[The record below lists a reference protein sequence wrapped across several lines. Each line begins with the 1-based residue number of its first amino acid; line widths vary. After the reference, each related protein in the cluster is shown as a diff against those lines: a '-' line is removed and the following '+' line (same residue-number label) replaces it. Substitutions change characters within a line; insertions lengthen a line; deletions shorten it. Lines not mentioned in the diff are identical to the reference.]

1 MYSSQKSSDNN
12 YPKFAVVGHPNKGK
26 SSIVSSLALDDSV
39 QIGDTPGTTQV
50 KRGFP
55 LKVDGKIIYELF
67 DTPGFQRAR
76 RVLSWLNEQEAV
88 SADKRSDVVRAFI
101 ATHRNDE
108 KFRDEIELLEPIA
121 NGAGIIYVVDA
132 SKPYGSE
139 YEVEMEILRWC
150 GQPSMA
156 ILNLIGKEDYTEQWK
171 SALGH
176 YFRMVR
182 TFNPIKATFREHM
195 ELLDSMSQLKEEW
208 TKPIK
213 TAISVLENLQK
224 QKVAQSIDSITNSII
239 KTLSFVHTHKILGE
253 SATKEEEE
261 KSKSIYREKIIKFEK
276 EQEKNIEDIWNHRS
290 IEKVESALVLDKIGL
305 FSKESASIFG
315 LSKEQLIITG
325 ASAGAMGGLGIDIL
339 LGGGSLFLG
348 SLIGGAVGG
357 VGAMMGFDNLYE
369 VKVLGQNIGTR
380 ELSIGP
386 MQNLNFSYILLGRSL
401 YHASVIAKRSHAVR
415 DAVNLENKESFTGD
429 IITSDMRKVLEKV
442 HVKLRKGDEPKEED
456 IEAYKKVL
464 MESRVFS
471 YENTLTQPYQ
481 SPSKQ

>member
-1 MYSSQKSSDNN
+1 MHSSKEPLNN
-12 YPKFAVVGHPNKGK
+12 DYPKFAVVGHPNKGK

-76 RVLSWLNEQEAV
+76 RVLSWLNEQEPV
-88 SADKRSDVVRAFI
+88 SADKKADVVRAFI
-101 ATHRNDE
+101 AEHRGDE
-108 KFRDEIELLEPIA
+108 RFIDEIELLEPIV

-156 ILNLIGKEDYTEQWK
+156 ILNLIGNEDYTDQWK

-182 TFNPIKATFREHM
+182 TFNPIKATFREHI

-213 TAISVLENLQK
+213 VAITVLEDLQN
-224 QKVAQSIDSITNSII
+224 QKIEQSVDSMVDNMV
-239 KTLSFVHTHKILGE
+239 KVLSFVHTYKIKGE
-253 SATKEEEE
+253 SATEAEEE
-261 KSKSIYREKIIKFEK
+261 KLKHGYREKIIGYEK
-276 EQEKNIEDIWNHRS
+276 EQEKNIEIIWNHRS
-290 IEKVESALVLDKIGL
+290 IEKVENMLVLDNVGL

-315 LSKEQLIITG
+315 LSQQQLIITG
-325 ASAGAMGGLGIDIL
+325 ASAGAIGGLGIDIL

-369 VKVLGQNIGTR
+369 VKVLGQSIGKR
-380 ELSIGP
+380 ELSVGP
-386 MQNLNFSYILLGRSL
+386 MQNLNFPYILLGRSL
-401 YHASVIAKRSHAVR
+401 YHASVIAKRSHAMR
-415 DAVNLENKESFTGD
+415 GD
-429 IITSDMRKVLEKV
+429 INLDNEEFFTEQVMDSERRKILEKV
-442 HVKLRKGDEPKEED
+442 HVSLRKGDEPKEE
-456 IEAYKKVL
+456 ELKAYKKALKESFKAL
-464 MESRVFS
+464 M
-471 YENTLTQPYQ
+471 
-481 SPSKQ
+481 

>member
-1 MYSSQKSSDNN
+1 MHSLEENLN
-12 YPKFAVVGHPNKGK
+12 TTYPKFAVVGHPNKGK

-76 RVLSWLNEQEAV
+76 RVLSWLNEQEPV

-101 ATHRNDE
+101 ATHREDE
-108 KFRDEIELLEPIA
+108 RFRDEIELLEPIV
-121 NGAGIIYVVDA
+121 NGSGIIYVVDA

-156 ILNLIGKEDYTEQWK
+156 ILNLIGSEDYRDQWK

-182 TFNPIKATFREHM
+182 TFNPIKATFREHI
-195 ELLDSMSQLKEEW
+195 ELLESMSQLKEEW

-213 TAISVLENLQK
+213 VAINVLEELQE
-224 QKVAQSIDSITNSII
+224 QKIEQSIDSIVNNMT
-239 KTLSFVHTHKILGE
+239 KVLSFVYKHQIVGE
-253 SATKEEEE
+253 SATPQEEEQ
-261 KSKSIYREKIIKFEK
+261 SKHGYRETIVQYEK
-276 EQEKNIEDIWNHRS
+276 EQEKNIEQIWNHRS
-290 IEKVESALVLDKIGL
+290 VEKVENTLVLDNVGL

-315 LSKEQLIITG
+315 LSQQQLIITG
-325 ASAGAMGGLGIDIL
+325 ASAGAMGGLGIDL
-339 LGGGSLFLG
+339 LFGGGTLFLG
-348 SLIGGAVGG
+348 SVIGGAVGG

-369 VKVLGQNIGTR
+369 FKILGQSIGKR
-380 ELSIGP
+380 ELTIGP
-386 MQNLNFSYILLGRSL
+386 MKNINFPYILLGRSL
-401 YHASVIAKRSHAVR
+401 YHASVIAKRSHAMR
-415 DAVNLENKESFTGD
+415 ENINLENEAFLTEQ
-429 IITSDMRKVLEKV
+429 IIDSEMRKTLEKV
-442 HVKLRKGDEPKEED
+442 HVSLRKGEKPKEED
-456 IEAYKKVL
+456 LKNYKRVL
-464 MESRVFS
+464 KESF
-471 YENTLTQPYQ
+471 LGLL
-481 SPSKQ
+481 

>member
-1 MYSSQKSSDNN
+1 MYSNEENSDNN

-76 RVLSWLNEQEAV
+76 RVLSWLNDQEPV

-101 ATHRNDE
+101 AAHKNDE
-108 KFRDEIELLEPIA
+108 KFRDEIELLEPIVS
-121 NGAGIIYVVDA
+121 GAGIIYVVDA
-132 SKPYGSE
+132 SKPYGPE
-139 YEVEMEILRWC
+139 YETEMEILRWC

-156 ILNLIGKEDYTEQWK
+156 ILNLIGKEDYRDQWK
-171 SALGH
+171 NALGH

-182 TFNPIKATFREHM
+182 TFNPIKATFTEHM

-213 TAISVLENLQK
+213 VAIRVLEGLQE
-224 QKVAQSIDSITNSII
+224 QKVEQSIDSILNNMVR
-239 KTLSFVHTHKILGE
+239 TLSFVHTYSIRGE
-253 SATKEEEE
+253 SATPHEKE
-261 KSKSIYREKIIKFEK
+261 KSKLAYREKIMAYEK
-276 EQEKNIEDIWNHRS
+276 KQEKNIERIWNHRS
-290 IEKVESALVLDKIGL
+290 IKKVENALILDNVGL

-315 LSKEQLIITG
+315 LSQQQLIITG
-325 ASAGAMGGLGIDIL
+325 ASAGAMGGLGIDLL

-357 VGAMMGFDNLYE
+357 VGAMIGFDNLYE
-369 VKVLGQNIGTR
+369 VKVLGKSIGNR

-386 MQNLNFSYILLGRSL
+386 MQNLNFPYILLGRSL
-401 YHASVIAKRSHAVR
+401 YHASVIAKRSHAIR
-415 DAVNLENKESFTGD
+415 ENIILDNEEFFTEQ
-429 IITSDMRKVLEKV
+429 IIDGEMRKILEKV
-442 HVKLRKGDEPKEED
+442 HLSLRKGEKPKEE
-456 IEAYKKVL
+456 ELEEYKRIL
-464 MESRVFS
+464 MESF
-471 YENTLTQPYQ
+471 L
-481 SPSKQ
+481 KLLK